1 MKPYTDFEPPPALAV
16 TLAGRRRLAELQKLH
31 SVAGES
37 LLVDEEAAAAG
48 ILRIEFSWPLS
59 DGRTIGLRAVYP
71 DTFPRLRPHVS
82 LTCDPSQY
90 PERHCGSEGAL
101 CLLGRDTRYWQANM
115 SLAEILDEN
124 LAHVLDGTGA
134 EDPQGEPIE
143 YWWNSLGHASGSFV
157 LVDSEWKLSGYDKGT
172 VDVLVTASRTEIG
185 RTVRAAILKVNA
197 DDGSLLAE
205 RAAPLPAAIF
215 LNAFCA
221 RFPWRRDD
229 QLSLPTGSAEQT
241 VGKVAYGNR
250 YETCDGADIRLSF
263 TVSKTELQHNEHGD
277 AWVCGMAVREHISR
291 PSRSGPRHRGT
302 VASIV
307 PVFRD
312 GEIDIGYR
320 VPSVASLRGKR
331 IAVVGLGALGS
342 PAAVELARNGCTSLH
357 LMDDDVVEPGN
368 TIRWELGASSWG
380 TKKHDALKRFIERE
394 YPWTSV
400 LAVPHRIGLPTGDPH
415 IRGDTDRLNE
425 LLNSVDLV
433 VDASAAPGVT
443 YLLGDICRE
452 RGLSLISVFA
462 SPNLHGGAV
471 VFHHPESG
479 CPVCMAHANETP
491 EGKSGHIPYPNGMN
505 DESTLVQ
512 PPGCSELTFTGASFD
527 LKELSL
533 ETVRMAVDVLSSP
546 DEWTVSEVRTVNLH
560 DVKRRMPPSWRIDP
574 LERHPDCGCRS

>member
-1 MKPYTDFEPPPALAV
+1 MKPYTDFQPPAAFAG
-16 TLAGRRRLAELQKLH
+16 TLAGRRRLAELEKLH

-37 LLVDEEAAAAG
+37 LLIDEEAAAAG
-48 ILRIEFSWPLS
+48 ILRIEFSWPLN
-59 DGRTIGLRAVYP
+59 DGRTIGLKAVYP
-71 DTFPRLRPHVS
+71 DTFPRLRPHVF
-82 LTCDPSQY
+82 LTCDPSEY
-90 PERHCGSEGAL
+90 PERHCGPEGAL

-115 SLAEILDEN
+115 SLADILDEN
-124 LAHVLDGTGA
+124 LAHVLNGTGA

-143 YWWNSLGHASGSFV
+143 YWWNSLGQASGSFI
-157 LVDSEWKLSGYDKGT
+157 LVDSGWKLSGYDKGT
-172 VDVLVTASRTEIG
+172 VDVLVTVSRKEIG
-185 RTVRAAILKVNA
+185 RTIRAAILTVHA
-197 DDGSLLAE
+197 GDGSLLAK
-205 RAAPLPAAIF
+205 RVAPLPAASSSTAIR
-215 LNAFCA
+215 AS
-221 RFPWRRDD
+221 FPWRRDD
-229 QLSLPTGSAEQT
+229 QLSLPTGSAE
-241 VGKVAYGNR
+241 VAKVAYGKT
-250 YETCDGADIRLSF
+250 YVTCDGADIRLSF

-277 AWVCGMAVREHISR
+277 AWVCAMAVQERISG
-291 PSRSGPRHRGT
+291 PSRRGPRRRDT

-307 PVFRD
+307 PVLRD

-368 TIRWELGASSWG
+368 AIRWELGASSWG
-380 TKKHDALKRFIERE
+380 TKKTDTLKRFIERE
-394 YPWTSV
+394 SPWTSV
-400 LAVPHRIGLPTGDPH
+400 LAVPHRIGLPTCDPH
-415 IRGDTDRLNE
+415 TPGDTDRLNE
-425 LLNSVDLV
+425 LLDSVDLV

-452 RGLSLISVFA
+452 RGLPLISVFA

-479 CPVCMAHANETP
+479 CPVCRAHANETP

-560 DVKRRMPPSWRIDP
+560 NGKRRVPPNWRIDP